1 MGAIVPAVKEHF
13 PTNSRLEKALRLF
26 LPAFDVTYTSISRY
40 RKSATYTEY
49 IFLKAEQ
56 SFKEGFGFEREI
68 LCIISNKSEFQAKD
82 AEIIDLI
89 YNENKSR
96 VDPFVCVLLSECNE
110 INDKIEMLV
119 HKDPDNLCIVPFSI
133 PDLLNNKPQIPE
145 IRSKFQKYMFSRD
158 LFAFESPIKRDIS
171 FFGREDILL
180 NFIDRFK
187 TGQNSGL
194 FGLRKIGKTSVLYA
208 ISRRIKSKDIG
219 TSLYFDCANPSF
231 YKARWYDCLQ
241 ILVKRLYDD
250 IDIDK
255 SQVNAFTSKY
265 NEMNASDYFYDDI
278 KLVLKDEDDRVL
290 MMLDEIE
297 WISFNTSSDPHWES
311 DFIPFWQTFRS
322 AHQNLNGKFCFMISG
337 VNPKCIEEEAV
348 LGYDNPLFALIDPTF
363 LQPFDTNTTRE
374 MVRKLGRYMGI
385 KFEEELYPKLY
396 ELYGGH
402 PFLVRHACS
411 KLCYYEKTRP
421 ITFNLEIFNQ
431 HADKIN
437 LSLMPYVKQILNVL
451 AIWYPNEYQQIIELA
466 QGNVEDIKKHLGDK
480 PQYIE
485 HLLGYGI
492 VNFIDGD
499 PKLSIFVMSKQL
511 KVSPK
516 NADNLLSKYNSK
528 EANENIDD
536 IHAEVSMRRNKIE
549 RKLRNLLKQTLK
561 LMYGKKCMD
570 ELMKSISDHGGLNR
584 YSYDDVWKH
593 LYFKDLSQ
601 IIDKNW
607 ILLQN
612 WFSRDKNE
620 VMFWMK
626 HINEFRVDAHNNEIS
641 NDDFLYLKVA
651 FTRLE
656 EALETVD

>member
-1 MGAIVPAVKEHF
+1 MGSIFPAVKEHF
-13 PTNSRLEKALRLF
+13 PTDSRLELSLRLF
-26 LPAFDVTYTSISRY
+26 LPIFDVTYTSFSRY
-40 RKSATYTEY
+40 RKSSTYTDY

-68 LCIISNKSEFQAKD
+68 LCIISDKKDFQAKD
-82 AEIIDLI
+82 AEIIDII

-96 VDPFVCVLLSECNE
+96 VDPFVCVLLSECDE
-110 INDKIEMLV
+110 INEKIEMVV

-133 PDLLNNKPQIPE
+133 SDLIDNRPPIQE
-145 IRSKFQKYMFSRD
+145 IRSTFQKYMYSRD

-180 NFIDRFK
+180 TFIDRFRN
-187 TGQNSGL
+187 GQNSGL

-219 TSLYFDCANPSF
+219 KSLYFDCANPSF
-231 YKARWYDCLQ
+231 YKSRWYKCLQ
-241 ILVKRLYDD
+241 TLIKHLADETG
-250 IDIDK
+250 IDK
-255 SQVNAFTSKY
+255 SQVNAFNSNY
-265 NEMNASDYFYDDI
+265 DEENASDYFYNDINLMMDD
-278 KLVLKDEDDRVL
+278 DSDRIL
-290 MMLDEIE
+290 IMLDEIE

-311 DFIPFWQTFRS
+311 DFIPFWQTLRS
-322 AHQNLNGKFCFMISG
+322 AHQNLNGRFCFVISG

-348 LGYDNPLFALIDPTF
+348 LGYDNPLFALINPTF

-385 KFEEELYPKLY
+385 KFEEDLYPKLY

-411 KLCYYEKTRP
+411 KLCQYEPTRP
-421 ITFNLEIFNQ
+421 IKFDREIFNQ
-431 HADKIN
+431 HSKKIN
-437 LSLMPYVKQILNVL
+437 SSLMPYVRQILNVL
-451 AIWYPNEYQQIIELA
+451 AIWYPNEYNQIIELA
-466 QGNVEDIKKHLGDK
+466 RGNIENIQKYIQDE

-492 VNFIDGD
+492 VNFIDGV

-511 KVSPK
+511 KLLT
-516 NADNLLSKYNSK
+516 ADESNLLSKYNSK
-528 EANENIDD
+528 QANESIDD
-536 IHAEVSMRRNKIE
+536 IHAEVSVRRNKIE
-549 RKLRNLLKQTLK
+549 RKLRILLKQTLK
-561 LMYGKKCMD
+561 LKHGKKCMD
-570 ELMKSISDHGGLNR
+570 ELMKSVSNQGGLSR
-584 YSYDDVWKH
+584 YSYEDIWKH
-593 LYFKDLSQ
+593 LYFKDLNQ

-607 ILLQN
+607 ELLQN
-612 WFSRDKNE
+612 WFSRDKGD
-620 VMFWMK
+620 VMLWIK
-626 HINEFRVDAHNNEIS
+626 HINEFRVDAHDNEITE
-641 NDDFLYLKVA
+641 DDLLYLKVS